1 MLTVHRQQ
9 QCPFP
14 AWLSPTSCSTTASTT
29 TLPRYHVTTL
39 PCCHI
44 ATLPH
49 CHVATLPSYHV
60 TTLPCYHITTLPLPH
75 YIYRTT
81 TTTTNKDQWH
91 HGKLCGTK
99 HPLLQKAPSTFWST
113 YSAFWVLMSLNKMSP
128 AICQCLHFTDQ
139 CNGNHTC
146 ITCSCPKNI
155 IFEGMFSLRSRI
167 SMTKTGWKD
176 YIVPPQIEVKVQV
189 IARDEEWGS

>member
-29 TLPRYHVTTL
+29 TLPRYR
-39 PCCHI
+39 
-44 ATLPH
+44 
-49 CHVATLPSYHV
+49 
-60 TTLPCYHITTLPLPH
+60 YHITFTALPLPPP
-75 YIYRTT
+75 TK
-81 TTTTNKDQWH
+81 TNGTMANFVAQSILYCRRLLPLFSQPILLFECSCLWTKCH
-91 HGKLCGTK
+91 H
-99 HPLLQKAPSTFWST
+99 
-113 YSAFWVLMSLNKMSP
+113 
-128 AICQCLHFTDQ
+128 
-139 CNGNHTC
+139 HTC

-189 IARDEEWGS
+189 IARDEEWGSWKCTLLHILWWWTMHCNDVSRHLWNW